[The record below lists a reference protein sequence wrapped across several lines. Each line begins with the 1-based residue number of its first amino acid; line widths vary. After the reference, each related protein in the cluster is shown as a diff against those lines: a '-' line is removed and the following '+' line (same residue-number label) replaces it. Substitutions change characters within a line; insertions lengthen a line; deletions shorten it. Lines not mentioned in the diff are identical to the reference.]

1 VNLRP
6 AGERALLVEVGEL
19 ETVHRLYAAL
29 RRRDLSWVAELVPGY
44 ETLLV
49 VASPG
54 QAELLDALAA
64 ELPGLELPRTEAQAG
79 KRDDPPPG
87 EPVETGPGRRVEA
100 PAGEPVGTRAGEPV
114 EVPVRYDGEDLPEV
128 ARLTGLDA
136 EEVVRRHTAPTYTV
150 AFLGFSPGFPY
161 LVGLDKALVVPRRDT
176 PRTQIPA
183 GSVGLAGDQTGIYPT
198 ASPGGWQL
206 IGRTDLAL
214 FDPERDPP
222 ALLGPGGRL
231 RFTAVRS

>member
-19 ETVHRLYAAL
+19 ETVHRLHAAL
-29 RRRDLSWVAELVPGY
+29 RERDLPWVAELVPGY

-54 QAELLDALAA
+54 QAELLDGLAA
-64 ELPGLELPRTEAQAG
+64 ELPGLELP
-79 KRDDPPPG
+79 
-87 EPVETGPGRRVEA
+87 PVEAV
-100 PAGEPVGTRAGEPV
+100 AGEPV
-114 EVPVRYDGEDLPEV
+114 EVPVHYDGEDLPEV
-128 ARLTGLDA
+128 ARLTGLDPQ
-136 EEVVRRHTAPTYTV
+136 EVVRRHTAPTYTV

-161 LVGLDKALVVPRRDT
+161 LVGLDAALAVPRRDT
-176 PRTQIPA
+176 PRTSIPA

-214 FDPERDPP
+214 FDPGRDPP

-231 RFTAVRS
+231 RFTVAP